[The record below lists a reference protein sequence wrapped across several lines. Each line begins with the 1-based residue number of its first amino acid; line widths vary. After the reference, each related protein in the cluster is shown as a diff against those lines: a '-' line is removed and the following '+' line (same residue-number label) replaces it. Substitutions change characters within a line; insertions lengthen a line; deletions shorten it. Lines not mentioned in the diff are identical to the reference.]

1 MSDVMK
7 TPVKVKIC
15 GITRPEDARVA
26 EEAGTDAIG
35 LIFAERSRR
44 LVTVDQAKEISKA
57 VGIFTKRVG
66 VFLDAPLEQV
76 LQIANELRLDAVQLH
91 GDESNDYVARVA
103 QHFHVIKSVAI
114 DGEVDRGGLEQ
125 IPAHA
130 LLIEGVIPGSG
141 DVFDWSK
148 AATLKGMPNLILA
161 GGLTPDNVVAGIKA
175 LQPYAVDVASG
186 VEKTITTDTQNSM
199 GTNPATSY
207 PTKDAA
213 KVLDF
218 VRAAKAY

>member
-1 MSDVMK
+1 MNK

-15 GITRPEDARVA
+15 GITRAEDARVA

-35 LIFAERSRR
+35 LIFAEISKRV
-44 LVTVDQAKEISKA
+44 VTVEQAKDISKA

-91 GDESNDYVARVA
+91 GDESNEYVSSVA
-103 QHFHVIKSVAI
+103 EHFHVIKTIAI
-114 DGEVDRGGLEQ
+114 ASEVDRGRLEQ

-148 AATLKGMPNLILA
+148 AAKLKGMPNLILA
-161 GGLTPDNVVAGIKA
+161 GGLTPDNVVAGIEA

-186 VEKTITTDTQNSM
+186 VEKTVTTDTQNS
-199 GTNPATSY
+199 GNTNPTTNY
-207 PTKDAA
+207 PTKDAR

>member
-1 MSDVMK
+1 MSAMTK

-15 GITRPEDARVA
+15 GITRAEDARVA

-35 LIFAERSRR
+35 LIFAEISKRV
-44 LVTVDQAKEISKA
+44 VTVEQAKDISKA

-91 GDESNDYVARVA
+91 GDESNEYVASVA
-103 QHFHVIKSVAI
+103 EHFHVIKTVAI
-114 DGEVDRGGLEQ
+114 NTTVDRSRLEQ

-148 AATLKGMPNLILA
+148 AAELRGMPNLILA
-161 GGLTPDNVVAGIKA
+161 GGLTPDNVVAGIEA

-186 VEKTITTDTQNSM
+186 VEKTLTADTLNSSA
-199 GTNPATSY
+199 TNPTTNY
-207 PTKDAA
+207 PTKDAR